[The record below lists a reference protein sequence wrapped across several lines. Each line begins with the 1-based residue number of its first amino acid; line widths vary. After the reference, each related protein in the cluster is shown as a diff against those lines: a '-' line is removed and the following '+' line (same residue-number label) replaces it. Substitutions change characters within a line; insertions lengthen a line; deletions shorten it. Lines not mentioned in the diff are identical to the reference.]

1 MQAFTD
7 ASLTGRLGH
16 KGDAGIVFCPAV
28 GAEHMLIHDR
38 LGGWYGGIGISHF
51 GSDNHASLYDDIRP
65 DSLVSLRLLFAAE
78 AAYRVYDEVD
88 ERTVHPNEDG
98 TFTVTIELP
107 NDAWLYGFL
116 LSFGTSV
123 KVMEP
128 QHVRDYLLSMADGI
142 KNFYKDDIR

>member
-1 MQAFTD
+1 M
-7 ASLTGRLGH
+7 
-16 KGDAGIVFCPAV
+16 
-28 GAEHMLIHDR
+28 
-38 LGGWYGGIGISHF
+38 
-51 GSDNHASLYDDIRP
+51 
-65 DSLVSLRLLFAAE
+65 
-78 AAYRVYDEVD
+78 
-88 ERTVHPNEDG
+88 
-98 TFTVTIELP
+98 TIELP